1 MVSGSS
7 TSTSDP
13 GKSKKHNL
21 DNNTNG
27 SLVSFCKELCN
38 NSNVKNAV
46 ALLDTLPN
54 SLVV

>member
-21 DNNTNG
+21 DNNTSG
-27 SLVSFCKELCN
+27 SLVSFYNELCN

-46 ALLDTLPN
+46 ALFATLPN